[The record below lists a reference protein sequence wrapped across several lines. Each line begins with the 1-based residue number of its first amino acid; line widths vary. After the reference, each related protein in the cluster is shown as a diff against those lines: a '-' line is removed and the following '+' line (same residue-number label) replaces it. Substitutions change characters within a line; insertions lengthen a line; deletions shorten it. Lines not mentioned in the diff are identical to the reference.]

1 MYRVLAVASV
11 AASLGLAIAVAPSAH
26 ARGGQFAPRFSPKPL
41 AQPVIANPGIGV
53 LHRPQ
58 SLQRVGRFGGHH
70 RNFNNFG
77 NLGLGSGFVFF
88 DNLNGAAAST
98 NTNTIINNVTAGFG
112 SSGVQEATGIR
123 EAPPM
128 RPAIYV
134 IEPGEGARQR
144 TQRQG
149 GPRVVELGAAGWADL
164 DETATQDAYG
174 ARIIRV
180 PAR

>member
-1 MYRVLAVASV
+1 MYRVLAASV
-11 AASLGLAIAVAPSAH
+11 AASFGLAIAVAPSAH
-26 ARGGQFAPRFSPKPL
+26 ARGGQFAPRVSPKPL

-58 SLQRVGRFGGHH
+58 SLQRVGRLVGHH
-70 RNFNNFG
+70 RNFSNVG
-77 NLGLGSGFVFF
+77 NLGFGSGFVFF

-112 SSGVQEATGIR
+112 SSGVQETTGIR
-123 EAPPM
+123 EAPSM

-134 IEPGEGARQR
+134 IEPGEGARPR

-149 GPRVVELGAAGWADL
+149 GSRVVELGAAGWAEL
-164 DETATQDAYG
+164 DETPGQDGNG

-180 PAR
+180 PVR